1 MTEPEMS
8 QINALLDKIERLVLN
23 SAKLPLVNRVM
34 VDEDKLFDLLDE
46 LRQQLPAEVEQAK
59 QIVQHK
65 SAIMAEAQRRAE
77 QIITTAE
84 KKARGL
90 VSENEILREAQDE
103 AENLRR
109 RAGEESQ
116 IQQEGADRYADEVL
130 SNLEQKISRALT
142 TIQNGRNQLTRS

>member
-1 MTEPEMS
+1 MS

-34 VDEDKLFDLLDE
+34 VDEDKLFDLLDG
-46 LRQQLPAEVEQAK
+46 LRQQLPAEIEQAK
-59 QIVQHK
+59 QVVAHK

-90 VSENEILREAQDE
+90 ISENEVLREAQDE
-103 AENLRR
+103 AETMRR
-109 RAGEESQ
+109 RAADECVL
-116 IQQEGADRYADEVL
+116 QQDGADRYADEVL
-130 SNLEQKISRALT
+130 TNLEQKISRALT
-142 TIQNGRNQLTRS
+142 TIQNGRTQLTRS